1 MPNKPK
7 KPNKSNKPKKT
18 KKMRK
23 PTQGLRHTSKN
34 KFTFNETEYK
44 SNDGML
50 TTIWGPSMWHYLHTM
65 SFNYPIE
72 PTAED
77 KRHYKNFIY
86 NLQYVLPCGKCRKN
100 LKKNLKEYPLQNKHM
115 LSRDAFSRYVYGLHE
130 QINTMLHKTSGLS
143 YEDVRERYE
152 HFRARCATSYDKMK
166 EEINK
171 LHKNK
176 DKDKTKENGCTVP
189 LYGEKSK
196 CVLHIV
202 PQAHKCETLQIDNKC
217 IKKKIDI

>member
-1 MPNKPK
+1 MVSKTF
-7 KPNKSNKPKKT
+7 KSNKLSNKRKT
-18 KKMRK
+18 VK
-23 PTQGLRHTSKN
+23 
-34 KFTFNETEYK
+34 KFTFNESEYK

-65 SFNYPIE
+65 SFNYPNE
-72 PTAED
+72 PTPEN

-86 NLQYVLPCGKCRKN
+86 NLQHVLPCGKCRKN
-100 LKKNLKEYPLQNKHM
+100 LKKNLKKFPLKNDHM
-115 LSRDAFSRYVYGLHE
+115 KSRDTFSRYIYELHE
-130 QINTMLHKTSGLS
+130 QINKMLHKKSNLS

-166 EEINK
+166 EEISK
-171 LHKNK
+171 YHKKK
-176 DKDKTKENGCTVP
+176 DTTKENGCTIP

-202 PQAHKCETLQIDNKC
+202 PQAHKCETLQIDDNC
-217 IKKKIDI
+217 IKKKIDIRV